1 MVDTDWID
9 CMLKVVSVEQVRAIE
24 AEADANGYS
33 YADMMDTAGR
43 VVADR
48 ALALVSHLEE
58 PKVTIIVGN
67 GNNGGDGL
75 VAGLYLAQDN
85 PAADVRF
92 YLLADRDDEF
102 TQTARQAGLFV
113 ALSEDD
119 VDKRVLRNMVAS
131 ADLVIDALFGIG
143 VRIPIRDEAQKILRN
158 ANREINARRA
168 RETPSSVDLTNPVS
182 KLSGAPIHVLAI
194 DCPSGLDCDT
204 GEVDKNA
211 IPADET
217 ITFIGVKQGQLTVS
231 GGAVC
236 GTLRVAD
243 IGISQKLEAMTTIS
257 KHIADGDWVK
267 EELPSRKVDG
277 HKGTYGRVLVV
288 AGSVNYIG
296 APALSAEAA
305 YRSGAGLVTVATPNT
320 VILPLAGSLR
330 EVTWMMLAHDMGVI
344 AEKATSTVYEDIG
357 KMNALLVGPG
367 LGTEATTGDF
377 LKALLMPTM
386 HSSYRCL

>member
-1 MVDTDWID
+1 
-9 CMLKVVSVEQVRAIE
+9 MLKVVSVEQVRAIE

-43 VVADR
+43 AVADR

-131 ADLVIDALFGIG
+131 ADLLMDALFGIG

-168 RETPSSVDLTNPVS
+168 HEMPSSGDLTNPVS
-182 KLSGAPIHVLAI
+182 RLSGAPIRVLAI

-257 KHIADGDWVK
+257 KHVADGDWVK

-357 KMNALLVGPG
+357 QMDA
-367 LGTEATTGDF
+367 
-377 LKALLMPTM
+377 
-386 HSSYRCL
+386 